1 MSITLMAHDKKKE
14 LMVQFCTAYK
24 SVLSKHN
31 LSATATTGRLVAEAT
46 GLPVTLYLSHN
57 QGGHQQVD
65 ARIAYNEIDLVL
77 LFTDPNNSDPWEDQ
91 QVVQTLHLCDAHNVP
106 MATNLATAEMLILGL
121 QRGDLDWR
129 EMIRRKRSVR

>member
-1 MSITLMAHDKKKE
+1 MNITLMAHDKKKE

-65 ARIAYNEIDLVL
+65 ARIAYNEIDVVL

>member
-1 MSITLMAHDKKKE
+1 MNITLMAHDKKKE

-65 ARIAYNEIDLVL
+65 ARIAYNELDLVL
-77 LFTDPNNSDPWEDQ
+77 LVTDPNNSDPWEDQ